1 MMDPSNAAAVAVAPF
16 QGMAAMNG
24 PGRKSMSN
32 RRMLVVLGALALI
45 LGLVLSGAG
54 AWFGHRG
61 VLWGGVCALGTALLW
76 LVCARYT
83 REEPMR
89 AGQRRYIREFF
100 PAMAAYVLLLF
111 ASLMLLKHLHAVPV
125 PLKVLIVLLPVL
137 PVVFV
142 VRAMVRLILASD
154 ELERRLQLE
163 AISIAS
169 MSVGLLSFAAAFLH
183 GAGLLPI
190 DNPLMW
196 VLPALFAAYGMANW
210 WVRRRFR
217 DE

>member
-1 MMDPSNAAAVAVAPF
+1 
-16 QGMAAMNG
+16 MNRSD
-24 PGRKSMSN
+24 RKPLSN
-32 RRMLVVLGALALI
+32 RRMLVVLGILAVT
-45 LGLVLSGAG
+45 LGLVLSAAG
-54 AWFGHRG
+54 AWFGNRDL
-61 VLWGGVCALGTALLW
+61 VWGGASALATGLLW
-76 LVCARYT
+76 LICARFT

-89 AGQRRYIREFF
+89 AEQRRYVRELF

-111 ASLMLLKHLHAVPV
+111 VSLLLLKQMHAVP
-125 PLKVLIVLLPVL
+125 LKIVIVLLPVL

-142 VRAMVRLILASD
+142 VRAMVRVVLASD

-169 MSVGLLSFAAAFLH
+169 MSVGLLSFAAAFLQ

-190 DNPLMW
+190 ENGLMW
-196 VLPALFAAYGMANW
+196 VLPALFATYGMANW

>member
-1 MMDPSNAAAVAVAPF
+1 
-16 QGMAAMNG
+16 MNG
-24 PGRKSMSN
+24 NPRKPLSN
-32 RRMLVVLGALALI
+32 RRMLFVLGSLAVVLGVI
-45 LGLVLSGAG
+45 LSSAG
-54 AWFGHRG
+54 AWFGSRG
-61 VLWGGVCALGTALLW
+61 LIWGGVSALATGLLW
-76 LVCARYT
+76 LVCARFT

-89 AGQRRYIREFF
+89 AEQRRYIREFF
-100 PAMAAYVLLLF
+100 PAMAAYVLVLF
-111 ASLMLLKHLHAVPV
+111 VSLALFKHAHAV
-125 PLKVLIVLLPVL
+125 PLKVVIVLLPVL

-169 MSVGLLSFAAAFLH
+169 MSVGLLSFAAAFLR

-190 DNPLMW
+190 DNGLMW
-196 VLPALFAAYGMANW
+196 VLPALFVAYGMANW

-217 DE
+217 GE

>member
-1 MMDPSNAAAVAVAPF
+1 MMGQSNAAALAVAATR
-16 QGMAAMNG
+16 GIADMNEAD
-24 PGRKSMSN
+24 RKPLSN
-32 RRMLVVLGALALI
+32 RRMLVVLGSFAVV
-45 LGLVLSGAG
+45 LGVILSGAG
-54 AWFGHRG
+54 AWFEYRA
-61 VLWGGVCALGTALLW
+61 LIWGGVSALATGLLW
-76 LVCARYT
+76 LVCARFT

-89 AGQRRYIREFF
+89 AEQRRYIREFF

-111 ASLMLLKHLHAVPV
+111 VSLMLLKHLHAVPV
-125 PLKVLIVLLPVL
+125 PLKVVIVLLPVL
-137 PVVFV
+137 PIVFV

-169 MSVGLLSFAAAFLH
+169 MSVGLLSFAAAFLR

-190 DNPLMW
+190 DNALMW
-196 VLPALFAAYGMANW
+196 VLPALFAAYGMASW

-217 DE
+217 GE

>member
-1 MMDPSNAAAVAVAPF
+1 MNANPRR
-16 QGMAAMNG
+16 
-24 PGRKSMSN
+24 PLSN
-32 RRMLVVLGALALI
+32 RRMLVVLGSLAVV
-45 LGLVLSGAG
+45 LGIILSGAG
-54 AWFGHRG
+54 AWFGSRST
-61 VLWGGVCALGTALLW
+61 VWGGVIALATGVLW
-76 LVCARYT
+76 LVCARFT

-89 AGQRRYIREFF
+89 AEQRRYIREFF

-111 ASLMLLKHLHAVPV
+111 VSLVLLKHVHAVPV
-125 PLKVLIVLLPVL
+125 PLKVVIVLLPVL

-169 MSVGLLSFAAAFLH
+169 MSVGLLSFAAAFLR

-190 DNPLMW
+190 DNALMW
-196 VLPALFAAYGMANW
+196 VLPAMFAGYGMANW

>member
-1 MMDPSNAAAVAVAPF
+1 MRRSTTAALGVAAV
-16 QGMAAMNG
+16 QGTPAMNKVDHK
-24 PGRKSMSN
+24 PLSS
-32 RRMLVVLGALALI
+32 RRVLVVLGSLAVV

-54 AWFGHRG
+54 AWLAYRS
-61 VLWGGVCALGTALLW
+61 VLWGGVCALATGLFW
-76 LVCARYT
+76 LVCARFT

-89 AGQRRYIREFF
+89 AAQRRYMREFF
-100 PAMAAYVLLLF
+100 PAMAGYVLLVFGSVL
-111 ASLMLLKHLHAVPV
+111 LLKHVHVV
-125 PLKVLIVLLPVL
+125 PLKVVIVLLPVL

-142 VRAMVRLILASD
+142 VRAMVRLVLASD

-190 DNPLMW
+190 ENGLMW
-196 VLPALFAAYGMANW
+196 VLPGLFAAYGIANW
-210 WVRRRFR
+210 WVRRRYR

>member
-1 MMDPSNAAAVAVAPF
+1 
-16 QGMAAMNG
+16 MNDNS
-24 PGRKSMSN
+24 PKRMSN
-32 RRMLVVLGALALI
+32 RRMLGVLGSLAVVLGII
-45 LGLVLSGAG
+45 LLGAG
-54 AWFGHRG
+54 TWSGHRAI
-61 VLWGGVCALGTALLW
+61 LWGGVSALATGVLW
-76 LVCARYT
+76 LVCARFT

-89 AGQRRYIREFF
+89 AAQRRYLREFF

-111 ASLMLLKHLHAVPV
+111 VSLALFEHVHAVPLRV
-125 PLKVLIVLLPVL
+125 VIVLLPVL
-137 PVVFV
+137 PIVFV
-142 VRAMVRLILASD
+142 VRAMVRLVLGSD

-190 DNPLMW
+190 DNGLMW

-217 DE
+217 GE